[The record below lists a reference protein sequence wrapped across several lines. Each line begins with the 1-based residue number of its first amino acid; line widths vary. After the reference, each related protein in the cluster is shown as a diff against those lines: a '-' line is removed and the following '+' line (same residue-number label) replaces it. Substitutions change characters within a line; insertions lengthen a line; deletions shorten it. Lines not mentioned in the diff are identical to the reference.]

1 MEEGCVFISRY
12 QACIY
17 HLSAHT
23 GTCDAGLKTGMY
35 YLRSRPAVNAIQFT
49 VDQEALKASNGKRS
63 KEEEEA
69 ALMCSLQNKD
79 ACLMCSG

>member
-1 MEEGCVFISRY
+1 MEEGCVLF
-12 QACIY
+12 
-17 HLSAHT
+17 SAHGCLT
-23 GTCDAGLKTGMY
+23 FERSRGHTCNAGLKTGMY